1 MKSNICYLT
10 GENPDMAGVLKEVEL
25 VAAHNKLSSKEAIQ
39 LRLLA
44 EEMIGMQRGI
54 LGFAKGEFYIENKD
68 KTYQLCLH
76 ADINVDTET
85 RERFLNLSANSKN
98 SAYRGFMG
106 KVRLIADTLLN
117 DSGADD
123 FCQHESYGGSIYFG
137 QSAEYDKVWEFSQ
150 YKEEV
155 EQDSKE
161 WDEMEK
167 SIVANLADDVIIG
180 TRKNYI
186 DIVVVKKF

>member
-68 KTYQLCLH
+68 KTSQLCLH

-98 SAYRGFMG
+98 SA
-106 KVRLIADTLLN
+106 
-117 DSGADD
+117 
-123 FCQHESYGGSIYFG
+123 
-137 QSAEYDKVWEFSQ
+137 
-150 YKEEV
+150 
-155 EQDSKE
+155 
-161 WDEMEK
+161 
-167 SIVANLADDVIIG
+167 
-180 TRKNYI
+180 
-186 DIVVVKKF
+186 